1 MDKNKLNKPLLE
13 LKNVNKSFMG
23 LKAVNDLT
31 MTVPEFGIVGLIGPN
46 GAGKSTCFNLI
57 TKLVNCDF
65 GSIVFDGHELNNLKP
80 HEIARLGIGRTFQN
94 IRLFNNLTVLD
105 NVIAPLETTSC
116 YNISDVLFK
125 SKRYRS
131 IKEKNTERGYE
142 LLEESVGLVDRI
154 YDRADSLPY
163 GLQRKLEIS
172 RALAL
177 EPRILLMD
185 EPAAGMNGTEKEE
198 LKEYIAKIARK
209 GISILLIE
217 HDMSFVMDICEK
229 IVVLNFGTKIA
240 EGRPKE
246 IQSNKVVI
254 EAYLGEN
261 DDATD

>member
-1 MDKNKLNKPLLE
+1 MDKIDNKPLLE
-13 LKNVNKSFMG
+13 LKNVSKSFMG
-23 LKAVNDLT
+23 LKAVNDLSL
-31 MTVPEFGIVGLIGPN
+31 TVPELGIVGLIGPN

-57 TKLVNCDF
+57 TKLINCDS
-65 GSIVFDGHELNNLKP
+65 GSIVFDGHELSSLKP

-94 IRLFNNLTVLD
+94 IRLFNHLSVLD
-105 NVIAPLETTSC
+105 NVIAPLETGSS
-116 YNISDVLFK
+116 YNIMNVLFN
-125 SKRYRS
+125 SKKYRA
-131 IKEKNTERGYE
+131 IKEKNIERGYE
-142 LLEESVGLVDRI
+142 LLEESVGLIDRMH
-154 YDRADSLPY
+154 DRADSLPY

-177 EPRILLMD
+177 KPKILLMD

-198 LKEYIAKIARK
+198 LKEYINKIVRK

-240 EGRPKE
+240 EGSPKE
-246 IQSNKVVI
+246 IQSNKAVI

-261 DDATD
+261 DDATN